1 MSFNRL
7 DYDKCA
13 YAKTLDES
21 TSQIDYWIYLGK
33 YENSKQ
39 CSSGDFTNNL
49 EFGAKVDVES
59 ELRNQTRLASK
70 CPEEKYD
77 PSQKPTIPE
86 FTPARVCENIHG
98 ITPTNIERP
107 TTDGLKPIEELT
119 NLSK

>member
-33 YENSKQ
+33 YENDKQ
-39 CSSGDFTNNL
+39 CPVGDFTNNL
-49 EFGAKVDVES
+49 EFGVKTDVES
-59 ELRNQTRLASK
+59 ELRGQTRLASK

-77 PSQKPTIPE
+77 PSKKMELPE
-86 FTPARVCENIHG
+86 FSPARVCEHVHHL
-98 ITPTNIERP
+98 TPTGLEKP
-107 TTDGLKPIEELT
+107 KGDGLKSTGELC
-119 NLSK
+119 K